1 MSTSK
6 DSVCNDLYVGK
17 TSKCHSPIRPGT
29 CVIQPKHTN
38 QFNSLH
44 QSNEETSQDV
54 QFGRKITISIIQASS
69 RSSEHEEYKY
79 DNINENIM
87 LSRASAKLEFVQPE
101 EMKRRLLTNTNCHDI
116 SNTFNFDENA
126 IHRIDSRN
134 SQLEKLKLE
143 KRKIT
148 SQEEMEIKNV
158 FQNLFL
164 FDVFP
169 DDVVDI
175 ILSSIYIIKVFQ
187 EEFLVKKTSKNTS
200 FYIVASGILE
210 SYETDDPSQD
220 ETPLRTFKA
229 WDYFG
234 QEALILKN
242 HYENFQYSVKC
253 KENAT
258 VFVLKGDIFLGIKQ
272 KLVHLHYEERY
283 AFLNTIIFFQSLD
296 CIIKHSLADR
306 LQICNFKEGEII
318 IKKGEKEA
326 AIYLIKTGSVSVHYK
341 KNEIKTMGKSTYV
354 GIISVLMKKKRTLN
368 VYAKEDTSCFK
379 LTDVDLHECLGKD
392 YIDVMLI
399 SIFREYIYN
408 NAKISELINEKNID
422 KVFKHFQLVQYGR
435 NVKINA
441 KNKNLKR
448 IMFVLEGNLV
458 DANTMKTEYSSGSM
472 VGEETLT
479 NNVDISSDLMAYPDC
494 LVFESNLDEISG
506 YFGDVFR
513 TSTLNFLHK
522 VKKMQKNSFLSKIS
536 DNSLKRIIDH
546 IKKERFTAGQKII
559 EEGTEGK
566 KMYII
571 IKGIVRVS
579 KNDVMLRDL
588 EKNSFFGEIALLN
601 ANKTRTATV
610 TALTDVTCFAIHAK
624 EFKYFAYED
633 TIQKVFKEAQALRND
648 TIELSKLHFIKDIG
662 KGKFGNVSLVANETS
677 IYAIKAVIRRDA
689 NLKRRIAQY
698 LLYERRIM
706 LSLDHPFIAK
716 MVKSFKNDYY
726 VFFLEE
732 YVNGMCMFDLLH
744 SREKAFTLND
754 TRFYIAS
761 LLLVIDYLQKKQIVY
776 RDFKPNNIMIDSTGY
791 LKIIDF
797 GAAKQ
802 IKDYTSTIIGTPR
815 YIAPEILI
823 GKGYSFSC
831 DYWSIGV
838 VAYEI
843 FYESFPFGA
852 EASEIMEIYND
863 IMYSN
868 YRFPNDKEK
877 NTQLNDFIDAML
889 NKQVHKRVCS
899 FDKIKNMELFN
910 FFDWD
915 EMLQMQH
922 EPPYKPNSYDLSK
935 INLKNFIV
943 NYENEVNS
951 RVDFRKASLSILD
964 PGNVTWAEEF

>member
-1 MSTSK
+1 M
-6 DSVCNDLYVGK
+6 
-17 TSKCHSPIRPGT
+17 
-29 CVIQPKHTN
+29 
-38 QFNSLH
+38 
-44 QSNEETSQDV
+44 E
-54 QFGRKITISIIQASS
+54 QFGRKVTISIIQASS

-79 DNINENIM
+79 ENISENII

-101 EMKRRLLTNTNCHDI
+101 EMKRRLLTGCQDL

-126 IHRIDSRN
+126 MRRVDSRN

-148 SQEEMEIKNV
+148 FNEEMEIKKV

-187 EEFLVKKTSKNTS
+187 EEFLVKKTTKNTS
-200 FYIVASGILE
+200 FYIVASGVLE
-210 SYETDDPSQD
+210 SYETDDPSPD
-220 ETPLRTFKA
+220 ETPLRTFQS

-253 KENAT
+253 RESAT
-258 VFVLKGDIFLGIKQ
+258 VFVLKGDTFLGIKQ

-283 AFLNTIIFFQSLD
+283 AFLNTIIFFKSLD
-296 CIIKHSLADR
+296 CIIKHSLADK
-306 LQICNFKEGEII
+306 LKIVNFKEGEIV

-368 VYAKEDTSCFK
+368 VYAKEYTSCFK
-379 LTDVDLHECLGKD
+379 LTDVDLQDCLGKD

-399 SIFREYIYN
+399 TIFREYIYK
-408 NAKISELINEKNID
+408 NATMSEYINDKNID
-422 KVFKHFQLVQYGR
+422 QVFKHFRLVQYAK
-435 NVKINA
+435 NVKINE

-448 IMFVLEGNLV
+448 IMLVLEGNLV
-458 DANTMKTEYSSGSM
+458 DANTMKTEYSSGS
-472 VGEETLT
+472 VIGEETLT
-479 NNVDISSDLMAYPDC
+479 NDIDLSSDLMAYPDC
-494 LVFESNLDEISG
+494 LVFESNLDEISS

-536 DNSLKRIIDH
+536 DNSLKRIIDN
-546 IKKERFTAGQKII
+546 IKKERFTPGQKII
-559 EEGTEGK
+559 KEGSEGK

-579 KNDVMLRDL
+579 KKDVMLRDL
-588 EKNSFFGEIALLN
+588 EKDSFFGELALLN
-601 ANKTRTATV
+601 ANKIRTATV
-610 TALTDVTCFAIHAK
+610 TAVTNVSCFVIHLK
-624 EFKYFAYED
+624 EFKHFAFED
-633 TIQKVFKEAQALRND
+633 AIQKVFKEAQILRND
-648 TIELSKLHFIKDIG
+648 NIDLHRLHFVKDIG
-662 KGKFGNVSLVANETS
+662 KGKFGNVSLVANETA
-677 IYAIKAVIRRDA
+677 IYAMKAVNRRDA

-744 SREKAFTLND
+744 SKEKEFTLND

-791 LKIIDF
+791 LKVIDF

-843 FYESFPFGA
+843 FYESFPFGT

-868 YRFPNDKEK
+868 HRFPSHKEK
-877 NTQLNDFIDAML
+877 NPQLNAFIDAML

-899 FDKIKNMELFN
+899 FNKIKNMELFN

-915 EMLQMQH
+915 DMLQMQYD
-922 EPPYKPNSYDLSK
+922 PPYKPNSYDLSK
-935 INLKNFIV
+935 INLKQFIA
-943 NYENEVNS
+943 NYEEEINS
-951 RVDFRKASLSILD
+951 RVDFRMASLSMLD
-964 PGNVTWAEEF
+964 PGNVTWADEF